1 MLGGKDGKWH
11 HTVSALPIKGFR
23 CWIATNVTLPSAGA
37 FLTFAIDGKLEG
49 TLTAINGL
57 EQDQPTARI
66 KDAVY
71 NLQGQKVASNATEID
86 SLPAGIYIVNNKKI
100 FIK

>member
-1 MLGGKDGKWH
+1 MVMVSHCFGSTNKRFQMLDCHQCNPSKCR
-11 HTVSALPIKGFR
+11 SFLNFR
-23 CWIATNVTLPSAGA
+23 HRC
-37 FLTFAIDGKLEG
+37 KLEG